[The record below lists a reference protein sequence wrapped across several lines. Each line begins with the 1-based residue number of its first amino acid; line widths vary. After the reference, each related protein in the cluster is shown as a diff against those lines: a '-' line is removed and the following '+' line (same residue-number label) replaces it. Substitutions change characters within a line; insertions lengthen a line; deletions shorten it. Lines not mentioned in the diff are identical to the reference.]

1 MCDVVSHFV
10 SRLGNKFEAPDWFLE
25 GLPSSSM
32 PLDGELWKGRGMFQS
47 AVGIVKSKGKTDKWK
62 ELTYQGTFASF
73 FIYCP
78 IAHVSHAHAHMSPHT
93 PSHTLSYTLS
103 VRRTGHADRTVRG
116 ADGGHQAVVRQ
127 EG

>member
-62 ELTYQGTFASF
+62 ELTFQGTFVLYLLSDRPRVSCTRTHA
-73 FIYCP
+73 
-78 IAHVSHAHAHMSPHT
+78 IAHAAAHAQCSTH
-93 PSHTLSYTLS
+93 
-103 VRRTGHADRTVRG
+103 RAC
-116 ADGGHQAVVRQ
+116 
-127 EG
+127 